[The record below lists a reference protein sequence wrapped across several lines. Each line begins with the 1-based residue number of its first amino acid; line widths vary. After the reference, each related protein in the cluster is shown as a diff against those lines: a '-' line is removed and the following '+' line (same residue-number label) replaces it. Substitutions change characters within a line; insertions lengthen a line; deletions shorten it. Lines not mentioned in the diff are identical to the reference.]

1 MHAAQVRSQEHPQ
14 GWGGFGLPR
23 ISSDRFMGYGGV
35 EGAGRLWFY
44 EPSSRE
50 LLKGADLFQSTLLT
64 PNAGKTFRMNA

>member
-1 MHAAQVRSQEHPQ
+1 MAGKKGNSKANQDCA
-14 GWGGFGLPR
+14 LR
-23 ISSDRFMGYGGV
+23 IRGRTRYARFMGYGGV

-50 LLKGADLFQSTLLT
+50 LFKGADLFQSTLLT